1 MFQDSETRCPK
12 CGITTHKWKGIL
24 SKKLEPITNENV
36 LKGVCRS
43 CSNMN
48 QTFAPT
54 ASAPT
59 YFAEAHP
66 TPSAPALFENDEA
79 VALPTATA
87 VPDNAAFA
95 PVAYAEAV
103 ESPIQTASTIDP
115 SIRSELDKK
124 GLRFTDD
131 KLGSGTY
138 IGQTSIY
145 NKRVDRGTM
154 YYDNGNKYSGQWAN
168 DKMHGDGVFYYP
180 SGARYEG
187 TWLDG
192 NRERSGYYYHP
203 DGKVDVRAYRG
214 DECRGK
220 GARWSADRQTVE
232 LLNNGIPKNIIS
244 LAEGNKIA
252 NSLRLNVPIK

>member
-1 MFQDSETRCPK
+1 
-12 CGITTHKWKGIL
+12 
-24 SKKLEPITNENV
+24 
-36 LKGVCRS
+36 
-43 CSNMN
+43 MN
-48 QTFAPT
+48 QTFSPT

-79 VALPTATA
+79 MTLPTATA
-87 VPDNAAFA
+87 IPVPLPTDDNAFT
-95 PVAYAEAV
+95 PIAYAEAV
-103 ESPIQTASTIDP
+103 ESPIQTTPITHP
-115 SIRSELDKK
+115 EIGTELDKK
-124 GLRFTDD
+124 GIRFTDE
-131 KLGSGTY
+131 KWGGGSY

-154 YYDNGNKYSGQWAN
+154 YYDNGHKYSGQWAN

-187 TWLDG
+187 TWLNG
-192 NRERSGYYYHP
+192 KRERSGYYHHP

-232 LLNNGIPKNIIS
+232 LLNNGIPKKLIS
-244 LAEGNKIA
+244 LVEGSKIA
-252 NSLRLNVPIK
+252 NSLRLNVPLK